1 MTRILSTAAAALF
14 LATAGLVAVLPAT
27 TRAQTAAEDPQ
38 IEIVEMVQGAEDAPV
53 TVMEYASFTCPHC
66 ANFHEGPYKQLKADY
81 IDTGKVKFVFREVY
95 FDKYG
100 VWASMIARC
109 AGPEK
114 FFGITE
120 LMFKGQSEWAR
131 AGGDGAIAGEL
142 RKIGLLAGIENDA
155 LDACLNDAGKL
166 RALVAWYQENAT
178 ADDVSSTPTLFIN
191 GEKHPNMNYAELS
204 ALLDK
209 ALSE

>member
-27 TRAQTAAEDPQ
+27 ARAQTAAEDPQ
-38 IEIVEMVQGAEDAPV
+38 IEIVEMVQGAENAPV

-131 AGGDGAIAGEL
+131 AGAMGPSPESCARL
-142 RKIGLLAGIENDA
+142 VCWLA
-155 LDACLNDAGKL
+155 LKMMHL
-166 RALVAWYQENAT
+166 
-178 ADDVSSTPTLFIN
+178 TP
-191 GEKHPNMNYAELS
+191 A
-204 ALLDK
+204 
-209 ALSE
+209 